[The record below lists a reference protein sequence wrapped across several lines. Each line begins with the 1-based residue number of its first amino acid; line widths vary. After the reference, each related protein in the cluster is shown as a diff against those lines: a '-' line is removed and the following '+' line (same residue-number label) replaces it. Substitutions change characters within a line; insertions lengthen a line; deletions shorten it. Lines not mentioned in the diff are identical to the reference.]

1 MTTLYER
8 LTARIGELER
18 IAKAAMPAGIVNE
31 RWYMSAVA
39 GDEWRVRERST
50 EAPVADVIGGVFGDR
65 GEEYAR
71 HITAWDPATVL
82 RGLEEDRA
90 ILQRH
95 ALPDRVPIEDL
106 PPYPCE
112 WCSRRA
118 SDPAFTVW
126 VDWPCEEIR
135 SLARRHGV
143 EVTS

>member
-8 LTARIGELER
+8 LTARIDELER
-18 IAKAAMPAGIVNE
+18 IARACLADAPTPWTVTRGVGVVRIIRDHSGIAICSPV
-31 RWYMSAVA
+31 
-39 GDEWRVRERST
+39 
-50 EAPVADVIGGVFGDR
+50 EADA
-65 GEEYAR
+65 E
-71 HITAWDPATVL
+71 HIAAWDPATVL
-82 RGLEEDRA
+82 RGLEEDRD

-118 SDPAFTVW
+118 SDPAFSVW

-143 EVTS
+143 EVDR